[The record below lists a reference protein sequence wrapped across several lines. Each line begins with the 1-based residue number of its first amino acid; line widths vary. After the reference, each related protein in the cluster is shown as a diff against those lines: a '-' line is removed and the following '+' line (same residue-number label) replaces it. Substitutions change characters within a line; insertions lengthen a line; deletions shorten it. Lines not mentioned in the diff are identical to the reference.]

1 MTNPQILIFTIIA
14 AMLLLFLW
22 GRLRHDF
29 VALTA
34 LMACV
39 IAGLVPADQAFA
51 GFSHPAVITV
61 ACVLILSRGLQD
73 TGAVDWFAQRM
84 IPRKAGRLVS
94 MATLLGLGAA
104 LSGFMNNVGAMALL
118 MPIAVKMSHR
128 LDLAPG
134 QVLMPLAFGTILGG
148 MMTLIGTPPNLIV
161 SSFRNDTGAGHF
173 GMFDFAPVG
182 VAVAL
187 VGVVF
192 IVLLG
197 WRLVPARVGSGGHSF
212 DPGAYLTEVRVPDD
226 SKAVGLT
233 LRGFETELRDSN
245 AQVVGLLRNDV
256 RMMAPHGGRR
266 IKADDVLVLEAEIDT
281 LAEALAVFGIR
292 LETGNASDDAT
303 TDAASDGASDGGGG
317 APEEK
322 NSDKTGAGKP
332 SARTLILEKLG
343 GRHGG
348 EAKDNS
354 DSRSRKDDDLV
365 LRELA
370 VLPGSTI
377 GGQSASDLRLR
388 TRFGLNLL
396 AVSREG
402 RPPQTRLRQLKLKTG
417 DLLLMHGPAE
427 ALFEFVNETGCVP
440 LGERALRMPDPRRA
454 IFSVLILLGAIALV
468 TSGLLPAAAAF
479 TLGVVATMAAR
490 TVPMRQIYSSIDW
503 PVIVLLAALMPIA
516 GAMQTTDAADLLANF
531 LVATIAQGH
540 AIATLIVIMVT
551 TMILSSV
558 MNNAATAAVLCP
570 IAIGIAAG
578 LDVNPDSFLMAV
590 AIGASCAFLTPIG
603 HQNATLILGT
613 GGFRFGD
620 YWKLGLPLEVLV
632 VAVSVPI
639 LLIVWPL

>member
-1 MTNPQILIFTIIA
+1 MSIPQILIFAIIA

-29 VALTA
+29 VALVA

-39 IAGLVPADQAFA
+39 IAGLVPADQAFD
-51 GFSHPAVITV
+51 GFGHPAVITV

-73 TGAVDWFAQRM
+73 TGAVDWLARRM
-84 IPRKAGRLVS
+84 IPREAGRLIS
-94 MATLLGLGAA
+94 MATLLGAGAA

-118 MPIAVKMSHR
+118 MPVAIKMSHR
-128 LDLAPG
+128 LDLTPG
-134 QVLMPLAFGTILGG
+134 QVLMPLAFATILGG

-161 SSFRNDTGAGHF
+161 SSFRNDAGFGHF

-187 VGVVF
+187 VGGVF
-192 IVLLG
+192 IALVG
-197 WRLVPARVGSGGHSF
+197 WRLVPARTGSVADNF
-212 DPGAYLTEVRVPDD
+212 DPGAYLTEVRVPAD
-226 SKAVGLT
+226 SKAVGMT

-245 AQVVGLLRNDV
+245 AQIIGLVRNDV

-266 IKADDVLVLEAEIDT
+266 IRENDVLILEAEVET
-281 LAEALAVFGIR
+281 LTEALAVFGIQ
-292 LETGNASDDAT
+292 LEERRDTDDETPEDTPETDDADAPAEGKKRSRT
-303 TDAASDGASDGGGG
+303 TA
-317 APEEK
+317 
-322 NSDKTGAGKP
+322 
-332 SARTLILEKLG
+332 LEKLG
-343 GRHGG
+343 NGQRDDST
-348 EAKDNS
+348 EDA
-354 DSRSRKDDDLV
+354 DSRPRKDDDIV

-402 RPPQTRLRQLKLKTG
+402 RPPQTRLRQLKLRSG
-417 DLLLMHGPAE
+417 DLLLMHGPSE

-454 IFSVLILLGAIALV
+454 LFSVLILLGAIALV
-468 TSGLLPAAAAF
+468 TLGLLPAAAAF
-479 TLGVVATMAAR
+479 TLGVIATMAAR

-516 GAMQTTDAADLLANF
+516 GAMQTTGAADLMAHF
-531 LVATIAQGH
+531 LVATIAQSNP
-540 AIATLIVIMVT
+540 IAALAVVLVT
-551 TMILSSV
+551 AMYLSDV

-570 IAIGIAAG
+570 IAIGIAAS
-578 LDVNPDSFLMAV
+578 LNVNPDSFLMAV

-603 HQNATLILGT
+603 HQNATLILGP

-632 VAVSVPI
+632 VAVSIPI

>member
-1 MTNPQILIFTIIA
+1 MSTPQILIFSIIA

-29 VALTA
+29 VALAA

-51 GFSHPAVITV
+51 GFGHPAVITV

-73 TGAVDWFAQRM
+73 TGAVDWLARRV
-84 IPRKAGRLVS
+84 IPREAGRLIS
-94 MATLLGLGAA
+94 MATLLGVGAA

-118 MPIAVKMSHR
+118 MPVAIKMSHR
-128 LDLAPG
+128 LDLTPG

-148 MMTLIGTPPNLIV
+148 MTTLIGTPPNLIV
-161 SSFRNDTGAGHF
+161 SSFRDDAGFGHF

-192 IVLLG
+192 IALLG
-197 WRLVPARVGSGGHSF
+197 WRLVPAREGSGGDSF
-212 DPGAYLTEVRVPDD
+212 DPGAYLTEVRVPAD

-233 LRGFETELRDSN
+233 LRGFEAELRDSH
-245 AQVVGLLRNDV
+245 AQVVALVRNDV

-266 IKADDVLVLEAEIDT
+266 LKENDVLVLEAEI
-281 LAEALAVFGIR
+281 EALTEALTVFGIR
-292 LETGNASDDAT
+292 LEERRDADDDTPDTDSADASA
-303 TDAASDGASDGGGG
+303 DG
-317 APEEK
+317 
-322 NSDKTGAGKP
+322 KTRSGSTA
-332 SARTLILEKLG
+332 LEKLG
-343 GRHGG
+343 GGRQDDGK
-348 EAKDNS
+348 EDA
-354 DSRSRKDDDLV
+354 DSRPRKDDDIV

-377 GGQSASDLRLR
+377 GGQSASDLHLR
-388 TRFGLNLL
+388 TRYGLNLL
-396 AVSREG
+396 AVAREG
-402 RPPQTRLRQLKLKTG
+402 RPPQARLRQLKLRSG
-417 DLLLMHGPAE
+417 DLLLMHGPSE

-440 LGERALRMPDPRRA
+440 LGERALRMPDPRLA
-454 IFSVLILLGAIALV
+454 IFSVLILLGAIGLV

-516 GAMQTTDAADLLANF
+516 GAMQSTEAADLMAHF

-540 AIATLIVIMVT
+540 AVAALTVIMVT

-570 IAIGIAAG
+570 IAIGIAAD
-578 LDVNPDSFLMAV
+578 LNVNPDSFLMAV

-603 HQNATLILGT
+603 HQNATLILGP

-620 YWKLGLPLEVLV
+620 YWKLGLPLEALV
-632 VAVSVPI
+632 VAVSIPV

>member
-1 MTNPQILIFTIIA
+1 MSTPQILIFAIIA

-29 VALTA
+29 VALAA

-51 GFSHPAVITV
+51 GFGHPAVITV

-73 TGAVDWFAQRM
+73 TGAVDWLARRV
-84 IPRKAGRLVS
+84 IPRKAGRLTS

-118 MPIAVKMSHR
+118 MPVAMKMSHR
-128 LDLAPG
+128 LDLTPG

-148 MMTLIGTPPNLIV
+148 MTTLIGTPPNLIV
-161 SSFRNDTGAGHF
+161 SSFRNDAGLGHF

-192 IVLLG
+192 IALVG
-197 WRLVPARVGSGGHSF
+197 WRLVPARTGSGGDSF
-212 DPGAYLTEVRVPDD
+212 DPGAYLTEVRVPAD

-233 LRGFETELRDSN
+233 LRGFEAELRDSH
-245 AQVVGLLRNDV
+245 AQVVGLVRNDV

-266 IKADDVLVLEAEIDT
+266 LKENDVLILEAEIEALT
-281 LAEALAVFGIR
+281 EALAVFGIR
-292 LETGNASDDAT
+292 LEERRDADDDAPDTDSADAPAEGKTRSRT
-303 TDAASDGASDGGGG
+303 TA
-317 APEEK
+317 
-322 NSDKTGAGKP
+322 
-332 SARTLILEKLG
+332 LEKLG
-343 GRHGG
+343 GGRQDDGK
-348 EAKDNS
+348 ENV
-354 DSRSRKDDDLV
+354 DSRPRKDDDIV

-402 RPPQTRLRQLKLKTG
+402 RPPQARLRRLKLRSG
-417 DLLLMHGPAE
+417 DLLLMHGPSE

-440 LGERALRMPDPRRA
+440 LGERALRMPDPRLA

-516 GAMQTTDAADLLANF
+516 GAMQSTEAADLMAHF

-540 AIATLIVIMVT
+540 AIAALTVIMVT
-551 TMILSSV
+551 TMVLSSV

-570 IAIGIAAG
+570 IAIGIAAD
-578 LDVNPDSFLMAV
+578 LNVNPDSFLMAV

-603 HQNATLILGT
+603 HQNATLILGP

-620 YWKLGLPLEVLV
+620 YWKLGLPLEALV
-632 VAVSVPI
+632 VAVSIPVM
-639 LLIVWPL
+639 LIVWPL